1 MTFYPSSLPSFPTS
15 IPVVGVTNPTT
26 TPMSFQSIN
35 AEAEAIG
42 AHINAIIQ
50 RIRTATI
57 DELHHV
63 EEAVGLIHPEV
74 NTFNDF
80 DNRLGTIVER
90 LHHVEPA
97 QLDQVRDLLGIG
109 GAEEVA
115 AHAEPLNP
123 DTGISDAAAEGLP
136 VPEPVN
142 GAIEAPTPD
151 QAVS

>member
-1 MTFYPSSLPSFPTS
+1 MTFYPDSLPSFPAS
-15 IPVVGVTNPTT
+15 IQAVGLTNPKTT
-26 TPMSFQSIN
+26 TPMSFQSIK
-35 AEAEAIG
+35 AEADAIG
-42 AHINAIIQ
+42 GTINKIIQ

-57 DELHHV
+57 AELYRI
-63 EEAVGLIHPEV
+63 EEALGLAHPEV

-97 QLDQVRDLLGIG
+97 QLADVCALSGIG
-109 GAEEVA
+109 GDEVP
-115 AHAEPLNP
+115 AHAEPLP
-123 DTGISDAAAEGLP
+123 DAAALGLP

-142 GAIEAPTPD
+142 GATEATTPD